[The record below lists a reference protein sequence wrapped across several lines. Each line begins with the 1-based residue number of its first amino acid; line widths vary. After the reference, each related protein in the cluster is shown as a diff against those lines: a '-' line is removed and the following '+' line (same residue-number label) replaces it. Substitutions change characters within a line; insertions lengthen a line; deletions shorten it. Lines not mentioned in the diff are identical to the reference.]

1 MESLRISLVVAPGCL
16 IRDMETIY
24 TKIRTRARQIVSSF
38 PTPDFYKQEAD
49 AIASSRKLMKKS
61 RPISDLKAIVAEQL
75 EDDFGHGLQHAVK
88 VSLEAGSLVLI
99 EGHRMPLSRQTITRH
114 VLLVQC
120 AGLLHDIRRKKKDHA
135 VKGAEFTKKLLQDF
149 PLSPKE
155 VADICLAIQNHEAF
169 KNRIAIDSP
178 EGKLISDCLYD
189 ADKFRWGPDNF
200 TDTLWEM
207 VSFLNPPLETFI
219 ARYPKG
225 MKGLERIKHTF
236 RTQAGQQYGPQFI
249 DIGLAIGEELYRV
262 IRKEFDQSQEG

>member
-1 MESLRISLVVAPGCL
+1 
-16 IRDMETIY
+16 METIY

-38 PTPDFYKQEAD
+38 PTPDFYKKEAD
-49 AIASSRKLMKKS
+49 AIALSRKLMEKS
-61 RPISDLKAIVAEQL
+61 GLISDLIAIVTEHL

-99 EGHRMPLSRQTITRH
+99 EGQRMPLSRQTITRY

-120 AGLLHDIRRKKKDHA
+120 AGLLHDIRRKQKNHA
-135 VKGAEFTKKLLQDF
+135 IKGAAFAKKLLQDF
-149 PLSPKE
+149 PLSSKE

-169 KNRIAIDSP
+169 KNKIEIDSP

-200 TDTLWEM
+200 TDTIWEM

-219 ARYPKG
+219 AHYPKG
-225 MKGLERIKHTF
+225 MKSLERIKQTF
-236 RTQAGQQYGPQFI
+236 RTHAGQRYGPQFI

-262 IRKEFDQSQEG
+262 IREEFVQPLRRN

>member
-1 MESLRISLVVAPGCL
+1 
-16 IRDMETIY
+16 METIY
-24 TKIRTRARQIVSSF
+24 TRIRTRARQIVSSF
-38 PTPDFYKQEAD
+38 PTPDFYKKEAD
-49 AIASSRKLMKKS
+49 AIASSRKLMEKS
-61 RPISDLKAIVAEQL
+61 RHISDLIAIVTEHL

-99 EGHRMPLSRQTITRH
+99 EGRRMLLSRQTTTRY

-135 VKGAEFTKKLLQDF
+135 IKGAEFTQKLLQDF
-149 PLSPKE
+149 PLSSKE

-169 KNRIAIDSP
+169 KDKIEIDSP

-219 ARYPKG
+219 AHYPKG
-225 MKGLERIKHTF
+225 MKSLERIKQTF
-236 RTQAGQQYGPQFI
+236 RTHAGQRYGPQFI

-262 IRKEFDQSQEG
+262 ILEDLDHLKLITGN

>member
-1 MESLRISLVVAPGCL
+1 MESLRITLVVVPECL

-24 TKIRTRARQIVSSF
+24 TKIRTRARQIASRF
-38 PTPDFYKQEAD
+38 PTPDFYEKEAD
-49 AIASSRKLMKKS
+49 AVALSHELMEKS
-61 RPISDLKAIVAEQL
+61 RHIFDLKAIVAEHL
-75 EDDFGHGLQHAVK
+75 EDDFGHGLQHAIK

-99 EGHRMPLSRQTITRH
+99 EGQRMLLSRQAITRQ

-120 AGLLHDIRRKKKDHA
+120 AGLLHDIRRKNKDHA
-135 VKGAEFTKKLLQDF
+135 IKGAEFTKILLQDF
-149 PLSPKE
+149 PLSSEE

-169 KNRIAIDSP
+169 KNKIEIDSP
-178 EGKLISDCLYD
+178 TGKLISDCLYD

-219 ARYPKG
+219 AHYPKG
-225 MKGLERIKHTF
+225 MKGLERIKQTF

-262 IRKEFDQSQEG
+262 IQKEFNQSQES

>member
-1 MESLRISLVVAPGCL
+1 
-16 IRDMETIY
+16 METIY
-24 TKIRTRARQIVSSF
+24 KRIRTRARQIVSRF
-38 PTPDFYKQEAD
+38 PTPDFYKQEED
-49 AIASSRKLMKKS
+49 AIALSLKLMAKS
-61 RPISDLKAIVAEQL
+61 NHISDLKTIVAEHL
-75 EDDFGHGLQHAVK
+75 EDDFGHGLRHAAK
-88 VSLEAGSLVLI
+88 VSQEAGALVLI
-99 EGHRMPLSRQTITRH
+99 EGQGMSLSRQTLTRH

-135 VKGAEFTKKLLQDF
+135 IRGAEFTEKLLRDF
-149 PLSPKE
+149 PLSSKE

-169 KNRIAIDSP
+169 KNKIEIASP

-207 VSFLNPPLETFI
+207 VSFLNPPLDTFI
-219 ARYPKG
+219 AHYPKG
-225 MKGLERIKHTF
+225 MQGLEKIKRTF

-262 IRKEFDQSQEG
+262 IQNEFVPLKP

>member
-1 MESLRISLVVAPGCL
+1 
-16 IRDMETIY
+16 METIY
-24 TKIRTRARQIVSSF
+24 TRIRTRARQIVSSF
-38 PTPDFYKQEAD
+38 PTPDFYEKEAD
-49 AIASSRKLMKKS
+49 AIALSRKLMEKS
-61 RPISDLKAIVAEQL
+61 RLISDLTAIVTEHL

-99 EGHRMPLSRQTITRH
+99 EGKRMLLSRQTTTRY

-135 VKGAEFTKKLLQDF
+135 IKGAEFTKKLLQDF
-149 PLSPKE
+149 PLSSKE

-169 KNRIAIDSP
+169 KDKIEIDSP
-178 EGKLISDCLYD
+178 EGKLISGCLYD

-219 ARYPKG
+219 AHYPKG
-225 MKGLERIKHTF
+225 MKSLERIKQTF
-236 RTQAGQQYGPQFI
+236 RTHAGQRYGPQFI

-262 IRKEFDQSQEG
+262 IQNEFDQPQEN